1 MTTYKYF
8 DVEADHARKAYLG
21 GGCFVVYA
29 PVKLSESVPCG
40 DQAPTERLVWA
51 AWGLDSFVVY
61 SEEPFIQEDDTDST
75 LYVKDLGSIDLP
87 EDMDPISDDYVDDAV
102 FEFCEA
108 FEGWDDVA
116 AIMYHLYRGY
126 VDRLGYLGDNCE
138 GIEL

>member
-8 DVEADHARKAYLG
+8 DIKADRARQAYLG
-21 GGCFVVYA
+21 GGCTAVYA
-29 PVKLSESVPCG
+29 PVKLSESVLSG
-40 DQAPTERLVWA
+40 DQESTERLVWA

-61 SEEPFIQEDDTDST
+61 SEEPFIQEDDTDNT

-108 FEGWDDVA
+108 FDGWDDVA

-126 VDRLGYLGDNCE
+126 VDQLGYLGNNCE

>member
-29 PVKLSESVPCG
+29 PVKLFESVPYG
-40 DQAPTERLVWA
+40 DQEPTERLVWA

-87 EDMDPISDDYVDDAV
+87 EDMDSISDDHVDESV
-102 FEFCEA
+102 FGNSFD
-108 FEGWDDVA
+108 GWDDVA

-126 VDRLGYLGDNCE
+126 VDQLRYLGNNCE